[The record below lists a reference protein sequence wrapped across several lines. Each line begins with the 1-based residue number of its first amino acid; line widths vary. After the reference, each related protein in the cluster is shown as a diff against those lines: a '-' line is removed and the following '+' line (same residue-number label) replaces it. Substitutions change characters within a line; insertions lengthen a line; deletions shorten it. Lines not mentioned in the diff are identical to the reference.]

1 MRWQPDQA
9 HPSANPSR
17 DLRRDAA
24 RVLADRAPPLC
35 SSFPACLR
43 ENGGTSPQPSGR
55 PERTLAPDRPRRRR
69 RARASAGARRAPE
82 EPATTGVRSRTG

>member
-24 RVLADRAPPLC
+24 RVLADRAPPSC

-55 PERTLAPDRPRRRR
+55 PEPTLAPGP
-69 RARASAGARRAPE
+69 ASPSPPGAC
-82 EPATTGVRSRTG
+82 